1 MNPSTALAR
10 VIVDELVRSGVTDV
24 VLSPGSR
31 NAPMSFALHAADAA
45 GRLRLHVRIDERTAG
60 FLAVGLAKATGEA
73 VAVATTSG
81 TAAVNL
87 HPAVV
92 EASHSGT
99 PLVVLTADRPAELR
113 GTGANQTID
122 QNRLYGT
129 AVHLFQEISAP
140 EERPGQNAYW
150 RSVLGRAVVTARG
163 DLSGDSGPV
172 HVNVAFREPL
182 VPDDSP
188 NRVEDWIEPLDG
200 RSGTDPWIASAQRIQ
215 PTIPYVGAART
226 LVIIGDCRGDLASSA
241 IRLAQARGWPVVAEP
256 LSSARG
262 SSLGAGTLLL
272 STPAFMRA
280 NKPDRVLV
288 VGRPTLSRS
297 VGALLRDPDVAVEV
311 IGATPR
317 WTDPS
322 GQARL
327 AGVGAMLADGE
338 PENTQPVASGSF
350 LDAWQRTALRAGQA
364 VRDFLKEEPAPT
376 GLHVARWLLE
386 ELPAD
391 NQSPLLTLGSSSVVR
406 DVDLVASWPS
416 RQTSVV
422 ANRGAGGIDGT
433 VSTAI
438 GAALGHQRSRGR
450 GAPEGGPAYA
460 LMGDLTF
467 LHDSTGLV
475 IGPAE
480 PRPDLCIVVVNDDG
494 GSIFGLLEQGAPEH
508 AVAFERVFGT
518 PHQVDLALLCAA
530 SGTPHQKVSSA
541 EDFAA
546 ALAPQP
552 GIRVVEVPVD
562 RRAARDLHARLRATV
577 AAAIAD

>member
-10 VIVDELVRSGVTDV
+10 VIVDELIRSNVTEV

-31 NAPMSFALHAADAA
+31 NAPLSFALYAAAVA

-60 FLAVGLAKATGEA
+60 FLALGLAKATGEA
-73 VAVATTSG
+73 VAVACTSG

-122 QNRLYGT
+122 QNHLYGT
-129 AVHLFQEISAP
+129 AVRLFQEISAP

-150 RSVLGRAVVTARG
+150 RSVLGRAVVTAHG
-163 DLSGDSGPV
+163 DLSDDSGPV
-172 HVNVAFREPL
+172 HLNVAFREPL
-182 VPDDSP
+182 VPNDAP
-188 NRVEDWIEPLDG
+188 AWVEPLDG
-200 RSGTDPWIASAQRIQ
+200 RSGADPWVASADKIQ
-215 PTIPYVGAART
+215 SSIPYVGATRT
-226 LVIIGDCRGDLASSA
+226 LVIVGDCRGDLASSA
-241 IRLAQARGWPVVAEP
+241 IGLARARGWPVVAEP
-256 LSSARG
+256 LSSARW
-262 SSLGAGTLLL
+262 SSLEVGTLLL
-272 STPAFMRA
+272 STPAFVRTH
-280 NKPDRVLV
+280 KPDRVLV
-288 VGRPTLSRS
+288 VGRPTLSRAVS
-297 VGALLRDPDVAVEV
+297 ALLRDPDVAVEV

-317 WTDPS
+317 WADPS

-327 AGVGAMLADGE
+327 AGVGSVLAGGE
-338 PENTQPVASGSF
+338 PENTQPVAAGSF
-350 LDAWQRTALRAGQA
+350 LDAWQRAALRAGQA
-364 VRDFLKEEPAPT
+364 VHDFLKEEPGPT
-376 GLHVARWLLE
+376 GLHVARWLLDQ
-386 ELPAD
+386 LPVA
-391 NQSPLLTLGSSSVVR
+391 NQSPLLILGSSSVVR
-406 DVDLVASWPS
+406 DVDLVGSWPS
-416 RQTSVV
+416 PQTSVV

-438 GAALGHQRSRGR
+438 GAALGQQRSRGT
-450 GAPEGGPAYA
+450 GSLEDGPAYA

-475 IGPAE
+475 IGPDE

-530 SGTPHQKVSSA
+530 SGTPHQKVCTA
-541 EDFAA
+541 EDFGV
-546 ALAPQP
+546 ALTPRP

-562 RRAARDLHARLRATV
+562 RRVARDLHARLRAAV
-577 AAAIAD
+577 AVALAE